1 MIDAVRAGK
10 NQICFIC
17 LAIGN
22 LSDYSVVKSL
32 HKFGGFL
39 VDNNTFFFESR
50 FRVFW
55 GFIALGGE
63 RCSFHSPSVTF

>member
-39 VDNNTFFFESR
+39 VDNNTFFFWKQ
-50 FRVFW
+50 V
-55 GFIALGGE
+55 
-63 RCSFHSPSVTF
+63 